1 MRSFFITVVATCLAT
16 LLLMAN
22 AQDVDITEIAAAQA
36 AYDES
41 QTDARRAALLLALDN
56 YQGDATVETVNAHL
70 IVMTHDTVTGR
81 YADIRESAMAATRH
95 LEPVREIIP
104 QQYIESKFVAA
115 TALFNGDA
123 DPEAMREMAH
133 VQGFANQFRSADG
146 GQPDWAVDL
155 RWKAEAWVMA
165 MDSFFE
171 SERDKHPSS
180 DELDAILGTYPVAAV
195 STERNTET
203 AGELPFCDGRIRQ
216 SPKMRYPGNAS
227 EDGVVGA
234 VIVAFDLDADGKVI
248 NPKVRAAIPN
258 DAFEDTILKTISKWS
273 YRADKRKDV
282 GVTCR
287 IERTNIVMPFTFLL
301 K

>member
-1 MRSFFITVVATCLAT
+1 MRNLFMILATICLAG
-16 LLLMAN
+16 LAPNMA
-22 AQDVDITEIAAAQA
+22 AQDLDITEIASAKA

-70 IVMTHDTVTGR
+70 IVMTHDTVAGR
-81 YADIRESAMAATRH
+81 YADIRESAMAAAHH
-95 LEPVREIIP
+95 LEPVKEIIP

-123 DPEAMREMAH
+123 DPEAMREMTH
-133 VQGFANQFRSADG
+133 VQGFAKQFRSADG
-146 GQPDWAVDL
+146 EHPDWAVGL

-180 DELDAILGTYPVAAV
+180 DELDAILDTYPVTGDRPESPPETV
-195 STERNTET
+195 S
-203 AGELPFCDGRIRQ
+203 ALPFCDGRIRQ
-216 SPKMRYPGNAS
+216 SPKMRYPGNAA

-273 YRADKRKDV
+273 YRADKRKEV

-287 IERTNIVMPFTFLL
+287 IERTNVVMPFTFLL